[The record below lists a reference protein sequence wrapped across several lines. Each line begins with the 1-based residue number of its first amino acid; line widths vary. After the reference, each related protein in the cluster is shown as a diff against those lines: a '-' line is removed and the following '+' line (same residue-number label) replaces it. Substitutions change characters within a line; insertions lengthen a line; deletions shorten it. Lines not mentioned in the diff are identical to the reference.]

1 MLNSSK
7 HAGMR
12 IIPICMLEIKTSIL
26 LLMSFGHNYFI
37 GNYILFHEQSGEA
50 EF

>member
-1 MLNSSK
+1 MNAFK

-12 IIPICMLEIKTSIL
+12 IIPICLLEIKTSIL
-26 LLMSFGHNYFI
+26 LLMSFGCNSFI
-37 GNYILFHEQSGEA
+37 GNYILFHEQSGES